1 MAFLVFAGISSAA
14 VITQEKTFDI
24 EAQDLSKA
32 LIQFS
37 GQSGLVLVIPTDIV
51 KGKKSVR
58 VRGYM
63 VPAEALRRLL
73 AGSGL
78 SGEINSEGILSI
90 VPQGSD
96 MVDEE
101 RITKQKNRG
110 KSLSPAREQPMKGNK
125 KRGWGILGVLAS
137 VVLGGNMVEAQE
149 AKNIGLEEIVVTA
162 RKVSESMQDVPISI
176 QAFTGE
182 SLSDR
187 GLTNIAEIGNFV
199 SNMEFD
205 SLSPISGSSNTP
217 NINIRG
223 IGTTDFLL
231 TIDPSVGVYVDGIY
245 VARSVGGLFDLLD
258 LEQVEVLKG
267 PQGTLFGRNTT
278 AGAVLLTTRK
288 PGDETRLNLEVATG
302 TDSRIDFRVNA
313 SARLSDSLSAGVAF
327 SAKRQDGYGQ
337 RRDFFADNPHL
348 TTLAAAIAAVTVYDE
363 PTGALL
369 SGNATG
375 LAPGSLVAGGITA
388 QPPADE
394 QPGNTDTDSA
404 RLSLYW
410 QASES
415 ISASLAVDYT
425 NTEETSPTLTL
436 LEIFYTDPTA
446 GGAPNIAGLHGLFG
460 FDAATVPYDERFI
473 IGDNYSTYSTGPGF
487 NDSETFG
494 VSLIVDVDFSES
506 LSFKS
511 LSAYR
516 DLDALFG
523 QDPDHSPF
531 VLDAH
536 TNDFTHEQISQEFQ
550 LIGSGDRLN
559 WVVGGYYFEEEGVDR
574 VIVPLLHGLAALDE
588 RNEID
593 NRAWAL
599 FGQATYDL
607 LDSTSLT
614 AGLRYTD
621 EKKDYDQVHLD
632 CGIANALGVPPGFVV
647 NNCNSLSSGV
657 ASESFSNITY
667 NVSLSHR
674 FSDGFMLYGSY
685 ATGFKSGGFTGRTVA
700 FIPDQT
706 PIPFNE
712 EEAATIEVGVKTDFW
727 SNRVRLNAALFR
739 TDYEDLQLV
748 IQSGVA
754 PITAN
759 AGEATIKG
767 AELDVTALLSENF
780 NVTAALGLL
789 DGDYDEKPDQVGEHL
804 INTPEATIGVGLDYS
819 VPLSG
824 GSSLTFR
831 GDYTYKSRIYNNSE
845 NTAVLVQPSINL
857 LDASVSWISAGERL
871 RVTLGGKN
879 ITDKEYLI
887 TGFYQPGVGYT
898 EGIFARP
905 AQWYLSFKY
914 EY

>member
-1 MAFLVFAGISSAA
+1 MIDSS
-14 VITQEKTFDI
+14 
-24 EAQDLSKA
+24 
-32 LIQFS
+32 
-37 GQSGLVLVIPTDIV
+37 
-51 KGKKSVR
+51 
-58 VRGYM
+58 
-63 VPAEALRRLL
+63 
-73 AGSGL
+73 
-78 SGEINSEGILSI
+78 
-90 VPQGSD
+90 
-96 MVDEE
+96 
-101 RITKQKNRG
+101 
-110 KSLSPAREQPMKGNK
+110 
-125 KRGWGILGVLAS
+125 KRGWGILCVVVCIYVSGIMNTAS
-137 VVLGGNMVEAQE
+137 AETQE
-149 AKNIGLEEIVVTA
+149 SGKFGLEEIVVTA

-176 QAFTGE
+176 QAFSGE
-182 SLSDR
+182 RLSER
-187 GLTNIAEIGNFV
+187 GLTNIADIGNSV

-245 VARSVGGLFDLLD
+245 VARSVGGLLDLLD

-288 PGDETRLNLEVATG
+288 PGDETRFDLEVVTG
-302 TDSRIDFRVNA
+302 TDSRIDVRVNA
-313 SARLSDSLSAGVAF
+313 SGRLTDSLSAGIAF
-327 SAKRQDGYGQ
+327 SAKRQDGYGK

-348 TTLAAAIAAVTVYDE
+348 TTLAADIAAITAYDE

-375 LAPGSLVAGGITA
+375 LAPGSLIAGGITA
-388 QPPADE
+388 QPPMDE

-425 NTEETSPTLTL
+425 NTSETSPALTL
-436 LEIFYTDPTA
+436 LEIFYADPTA
-446 GGAPNIAGLHGLFG
+446 GGAPNIAGLHALFG
-460 FDAATVPYDERFI
+460 FDALTVPYDKRFI
-473 IGDNYSTYSTGPGF
+473 IGDNFSTYSTGPGF

-494 VSLIVDVDFSES
+494 VSLIFDIEFSES

-516 DLDALFG
+516 DLDSLFG

-550 LIGSGDRLN
+550 LIGSGDKLN

-593 NRAWAL
+593 NKAWAL

-621 EKKDYDQVHLD
+621 EKKDYDQAHLD
-632 CGIANALGVPPGFVV
+632 CGIVNALGVPPGFVI
-647 NNCNSLSSGV
+647 NNCNSLSTGV
-657 ASESFSNITY
+657 ASESFSNVTY

-712 EEAATIEVGVKTDFW
+712 EEAATIEAGVKTDFW
-727 SNRVRLNAALFR
+727 NNRIRLNAALFR

-759 AGEATIKG
+759 AGEATISG
-767 AELDVTALLSENF
+767 FELDVTAQLSENF
-780 NVTAALGLL
+780 NLTAALGLL
-789 DGDYDEKPDQVGEHL
+789 DGDYDEKPAEVGQHL
-804 INTPEATIGVGLDYS
+804 VNTPEATIGVGLDYS
-819 VPLSG
+819 VPLNG
-824 GSSLTFR
+824 GSTVTFR
-831 GDYTYKSRIYNNSE
+831 GDYTHKSKVYNNSE
-845 NTAVLVQPSINL
+845 NTAVLIQPSINL
-857 LDASVSWISAGERL
+857 VDASISWISAGERI

-879 ITDKEYLI
+879 ITDEDYLI

-905 AQWYLSFKY
+905 SQWYLSFKY
-914 EY
+914 DY